1 MNIDFINQRKRELG
15 LSNQQLCEISGLPMG
30 TLSKIVAGI
39 NDNPKLETLRALAKA
54 LKCSL
59 DDFSD
64 DNQSK
69 GEEFSISD
77 MEKLLILSY
86 RNTPNMQEAVN
97 KLLGLDSP
105 SLNKVKIKKN
115 RTGLN
120 PTRDE

>member
-105 SLNKVKIKKN
+105 SLNKVKIKK